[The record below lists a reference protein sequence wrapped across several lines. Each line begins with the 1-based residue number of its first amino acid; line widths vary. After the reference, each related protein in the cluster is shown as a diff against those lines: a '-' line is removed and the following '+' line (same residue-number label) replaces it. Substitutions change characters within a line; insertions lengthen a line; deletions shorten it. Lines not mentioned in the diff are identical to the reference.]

1 MPNLKILEVN
11 AERRR
16 EMRPA
21 AERLYRQYRDQVP
34 KLIRQLAGP
43 TQAEHN
49 RAFDLLTQMG
59 EMVASEL
66 LDALADPTLDDVA
79 ADEVVSL
86 LGLTGDERARE
97 PLWSFF
103 QAHQDDLERAPC
115 CTSRYSAST
124 AALSLSGLGDD
135 RVLPFLRQTLDA
147 DDEELVA
154 NAVAA
159 MINVGTMEDIPCLR
173 KVHRQHPTNREIR
186 FGIAN
191 VVLTIAGEIDQRT
204 FSRTMDDIQAH
215 FADRHLWDDIWAIL
229 DSEFGAKDV
238 TWH

>member
-1 MPNLKILEVN
+1 MPNLKVMKAA

-16 EMRPA
+16 QMRPK

-34 KLIRQLAGP
+34 RLIRQLAGP
-43 TQAEHN
+43 TQAEHDQ
-49 RAFDLLTQMG
+49 AFELLSQMG

-66 LDALADPTLDDVA
+66 LDALADPTLDDIA

-86 LGLTGDERARE
+86 LGMTGDERARE
-97 PLWSFF
+97 PLWNFF
-103 QAHQDDLERAPC
+103 QAHQDDLER
-115 CTSRYSAST
+115 AST

-147 DDEELVA
+147 DDEEIVS

-159 MINVGTMEDIPCLR
+159 MIAVGTMEDIPHLR
-173 KVHRQHPTNREIR
+173 EVHRKHLTNWEIR

-191 VVLTIAGEIDQRT
+191 AILTIVGETDQRT
-204 FSRTMDDIQAH
+204 FNRTLDDIQAS
-215 FADRHLWDDIWAIL
+215 FADRYLWDDIWAIL
-229 DSEFGAKDV
+229 EREFGAKDV

>member
-1 MPNLKILEVN
+1 MPNLKILKVN
-11 AERRR
+11 DERRR

-21 AERLYRQYRDQVP
+21 AERLYRQHRDQVP
-34 KLIRQLAGP
+34 RLIRQLAGS
-43 TQAEHN
+43 TQAEHD
-49 RAFDLLTQMG
+49 RAFDLLSQMG

-66 LDALADPTLDDVA
+66 LDALADPTLDVIA

-86 LGLTGDERARE
+86 LGLTGDDRARE
-97 PLWSFF
+97 PLWQFL
-103 QAHQDDLERAPC
+103 QAQDDLER
-115 CTSRYSAST
+115 AST

-135 RVLPFLRQTLDA
+135 RVLPFLRQTLDV

-159 MINVGTMEDIPCLR
+159 MITVGTMEDVPRLR
-173 KVHRQHPTNREIR
+173 QIHRQHSTNWEIR
-186 FGIAN
+186 YGVAN
-191 VVLTIAGEIDQRT
+191 VILTIVGETDQRT
-204 FSRTMDDIQAH
+204 FNRTLDDIQAR

>member
-1 MPNLKILEVN
+1 MPNLKILKIS

-16 EMRPA
+16 QMRPA
-21 AERLYRQYRDQVP
+21 AERLYRRYRDQVP
-34 KLIRQLAGP
+34 RLIRQLAGP
-43 TQAEHN
+43 TQAEHD
-49 RAFDLLTQMG
+49 RAFELLTQMG

-66 LDALADPTLDDVA
+66 LDALADPTLDVIA

-97 PLWSFF
+97 PLWNFF
-103 QAHQDDLERAPC
+103 QAHQDDLERA
-115 CTSRYSAST
+115 SS

-147 DDEELVA
+147 DDEELVS

-159 MINVGTMEDIPCLR
+159 MITVGTMEDIPCLR
-173 KVHRQHPTNREIR
+173 KIHRQHSTNWEIR

-191 VVLTIAGEIDQRT
+191 VILTIMGETDQRT
-204 FSRTMDDIQAH
+204 FNRTLDDIQAR
-215 FADRHLWDDIWAIL
+215 FADRHLWDDIWTIL

>member
-1 MPNLKILEVN
+1 MPNLKILKVS
-11 AERRR
+11 ADRRR

-21 AERLYRQYRDQVP
+21 AERLYRQHQDQVP
-34 KLIRQLAGP
+34 RLIRQLAGP
-43 TQAEHN
+43 TQAEHD
-49 RAFDLLTQMG
+49 RAFELLTQMG
-59 EMVASEL
+59 EMVISEL
-66 LDALADPTLDDVA
+66 LDALTDPTLDVIA

-97 PLWSFF
+97 PLWQFF
-103 QAHQDDLERAPC
+103 QAQDDLER
-115 CTSRYSAST
+115 AST

-135 RVLPFLRQTLDA
+135 RVLPFLRRTLDS
-147 DDEELVA
+147 DDEELVS

-159 MINVGTMEDIPCLR
+159 MITVGAMEDIPRLR
-173 KVHRQHPTNREIR
+173 KIHRQYSTNWEIR

-191 VVLTIAGEIDQRT
+191 VILTIMNETDQRT
-204 FSRTMDDIQAH
+204 LNRTLDDIQAS

>member
-1 MPNLKILEVN
+1 MPNLKILKVN
-11 AERRR
+11 DERRR

-21 AERLYRQYRDQVP
+21 AERLYRQHRDQVP
-34 KLIRQLAGP
+34 RLIRQLAGS
-43 TQAEHN
+43 TQAEHD
-49 RAFDLLTQMG
+49 RAFDLLSQMG

-66 LDALADPTLDDVA
+66 LDALADPTLDVIA

-97 PLWSFF
+97 PLWQFL
-103 QAHQDDLERAPC
+103 QAQDDLER
-115 CTSRYSAST
+115 AST

-147 DDEELVA
+147 DDEELVT

-159 MINVGTMEDIPCLR
+159 MITVGTMEDIPRLR
-173 KVHRQHPTNREIR
+173 QIHRQHSTNWEIR
-186 FGIAN
+186 YGVAN
-191 VVLTIAGEIDQRT
+191 VILTIVGETDQRT
-204 FSRTMDDIQAH
+204 FNRTLDDIQAR

>member
-1 MPNLKILEVN
+1 MPNLKILKVN

-21 AERLYRQYRDQVP
+21 AERLYRQHQDQVP
-34 KLIRQLAGP
+34 QLIRQLGGP
-43 TQAEHN
+43 TQAEHD
-49 RAFDLLTQMG
+49 RVFELLTQMG
-59 EMVASEL
+59 EMVISEL
-66 LDALADPTLDDVA
+66 LDALADPTLDVIA

-97 PLWSFF
+97 PLWQFF
-103 QAHQDDLERAPC
+103 QAQDDLERA
-115 CTSRYSAST
+115 SS

-135 RVLPFLRQTLDA
+135 RVLPFLRRTLDS
-147 DDEELVA
+147 DDEELVS

-159 MINVGTMEDIPCLR
+159 MITVGAMEDIPLLR
-173 KVHRQHPTNREIR
+173 KIHRQHSTNWEIR

-191 VVLTIAGEIDQRT
+191 IILAVVGEADQRT
-204 FSRTMDDIQAH
+204 FNRTLDDIQAR
-215 FADRHLWDDIWAIL
+215 FADRHLWDDIWTIL

>member
-1 MPNLKILEVN
+1 MPNPKILKTG

-16 EMRPA
+16 QMRPA

-34 KLIRQLAGP
+34 RLIRQLAGP
-43 TQAEHN
+43 TQEEHD
-49 RAFDLLTQMG
+49 RAFDLLSQMG
-59 EMVASEL
+59 EMAASEL
-66 LDALADPTLDDVA
+66 LDALLDPTLDDFA

-97 PLWSFF
+97 PLWNFF
-103 QAHQDDLERAPC
+103 QAHQDDLER
-115 CTSRYSAST
+115 AST

-147 DDEELVA
+147 DDEELVS

-159 MINVGTMEDIPCLR
+159 MITVGTMEDVPRLR
-173 KVHRQHPTNREIR
+173 AIHRQHPTNWEIR

-191 VVLTIAGEIDQRT
+191 AVLAIADETDQRT
-204 FSRTMDDIQAH
+204 FSRTLDDIQAH
-215 FADRHLWDDIWAIL
+215 FADRHLWDDIWTIL
-229 DSEFGAKDV
+229 DSEFGSEDV

>member
-1 MPNLKILEVN
+1 MPNLKILKVN

-21 AERLYRQYRDQVP
+21 AERLYRRYRDQVP
-34 KLIRQLAGP
+34 RLIRQLAGP
-43 TQAEHN
+43 TQAEHD
-49 RAFDLLTQMG
+49 RAFDLLSQMG

-66 LDALADPTLDDVA
+66 LDALADPTLDVIA

-97 PLWSFF
+97 PLWQFF
-103 QAHQDDLERAPC
+103 QAQDDLERA
-115 CTSRYSAST
+115 SS

-135 RVLPFLRQTLDA
+135 RVLPFLRRTLDS
-147 DDEELVA
+147 DDEELIS

-159 MINVGTMEDIPCLR
+159 MITVGTMEDIPLLR
-173 KVHRQHPTNREIR
+173 KIHRQHSTNWEIR

-191 VVLTIAGEIDQRT
+191 VILTIMGEADQRA
-204 FSRTMDDIQAH
+204 FNRTLDDIQAR
-215 FADRHLWDDIWAIL
+215 FADRHLWDDIWTIL